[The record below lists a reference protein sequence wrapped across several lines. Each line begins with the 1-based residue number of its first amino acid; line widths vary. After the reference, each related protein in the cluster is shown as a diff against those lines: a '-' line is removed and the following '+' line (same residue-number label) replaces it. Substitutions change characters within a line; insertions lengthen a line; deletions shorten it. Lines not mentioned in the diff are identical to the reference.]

1 MQVAFPSLEKL
12 GIMDMGSLRKIYNDQ
27 ISMDSF
33 SKLKVLKLIGLSKQ
47 LDILPS
53 GFFLSLSKLERLV
66 VDDASFTEIFQCKS
80 TEKKMQAW
88 ELDSFSDLRLSKLPE
103 LLHLWKE
110 EFECQPG
117 THFRNL
123 RSLKVLECS
132 KLKNLVPSTASFQNL
147 TTLEISRCHGLRNLV
162 TPSTAKSMVQLKR
175 MRITDCKMLEGIVAD
190 ADDRS
195 IYSIMFKHLEYLR
208 LQSLQALTSFCSGN
222 YRFEFPSLVEL
233 VAIECPKFSVFCK
246 GKVSTPLLKRVR
258 PTEGG
263 DRSFTDKDLNST
275 INVLYSEKVHTY
287 LSNFLMIFSFRHLN
301 I

>member
-1 MQVAFPSLEKL
+1 
-12 GIMDMGSLRKIYNDQ
+12 MGSLRKIYNDK
-27 ISMDSF
+27 ISMYSF
-33 SKLKVLKLIGLSKQ
+33 SKLKVLKLIGLPKQ
-47 LDILPS
+47 LDSLPS

-66 VDDASFTEIFQCKS
+66 VDDAPFTEIFQCKN
-80 TEKKMQAW
+80 TEEKMQAW

-103 LLHLWKE
+103 LSHLWKE
-110 EFECQPG
+110 EFQSQVG

-123 RSLKVLECS
+123 RSLKVSECPKLE
-132 KLKNLVPSTASFQNL
+132 NLVPSTVSFQNL

-190 ADDRS
+190 ADNRS
-195 IYSIMFKHLEYLR
+195 TYSIMFKHLEYLR
-208 LQSLQALTSFCSGN
+208 LQSLQALTSFCSGSH
-222 YRFEFPSLVEL
+222 RFEFSSLVEL
-233 VAIECPKFSVFCK
+233 VAIKCPEFSVFCE
-246 GKVSTPLLKRVR
+246 GEVSTPLLKRVC

-275 INVLYSEKVHTY
+275 IKGLYSDKVNIY
-287 LSNFLMIFSFRHLN
+287 LSNFLMIYRFSLLN